1 MSHARQQVRDAVVTI
16 LNTTP
21 ASYNRAYNTR
31 IQPMQQVWPYVMVW
45 TESETITDRVIN
57 HGGSQMREMSLTIE
71 ARLQL
76 PQRETEVMETRMDTV
91 AAEIETKLKLLS
103 IQTALVKVTSCYL
116 TDTRMELAV
125 DQDDVPS
132 YGAVV
137 MNWLIGY
144 TTNEGSPETLA

>member
-16 LNTTP
+16 LNTAPT
-21 ASYNRAYNTR
+21 SYNRAYNTR
-31 IQPMQQVWPYVMVW
+31 IQPMQQVWPYLMVW
-45 TESETITDRVIN
+45 TDSETITDRVIHN
-57 HGGSQMREMSLTIE
+57 GGSQMREMSLTIE

-76 PQRETEVMETRMDTV
+76 PQRETEVLETRMDTV

-103 IQTALVKVTSCYL
+103 LQTALAKVTSCYL

-132 YGAVV
+132 FGAVV

-144 TTNEGSPETLA
+144 TTNEGSPETLV